1 MTTDKHGLAVHA
13 DRPTAARETDRDLQY
28 WWSVISGLL
37 DVPRDHEV
45 RVKGRNED
53 DRRQAR
59 RRRSR
64 RRTN

>member
-1 MTTDKHGLAVHA
+1 MKADKHDAAVRA
-13 DRPTAARETDRDLQY
+13 DGHTEAREPDRELRY

-45 RVKGRNED
+45 RVKGRTNN
-53 DRRQAR
+53 DRKQAR

-64 RRTN
+64 RRTT

>member
-1 MTTDKHGLAVHA
+1 MTTDKHDLAVHA
-13 DRPTAARETDRDLQY
+13 DGPDRDLQY

-53 DRRQAR
+53 DRRKAR

-64 RRTN
+64 RRTS

>member
-1 MTTDKHGLAVHA
+1 MMTEKHDLAVHEDGP
-13 DRPTAARETDRDLQY
+13 DRELQY

-45 RVKGRNED
+45 RVKRGNED
-53 DRRQAR
+53 DRKQAR

-64 RRTN
+64 RRAN